1 MPVKTNAHYVY
12 WRIEY
17 YETSAGR
24 SPTFEF
30 VEKLPLETQGRIRN
44 TFRLLE
50 EFGPRIGLPHLKS
63 IKNYKPLY
71 EIRILGEASV
81 RLICVLQK
89 RTFFILHG
97 FRKKSQSIP
106 KRELKTALKRLKT
119 INS

>member
-44 TFRLLE
+44 AFRLLE

-89 RTFFILHG
+89 RTFLILHG